1 MCRCGIGLSAQ
12 TTRCPAAPFSG
23 TNNATNTAAR
33 KVGRYALTG
42 GHSRTHAP
50 TLAAALGAG
59 DIVALESNWVPK
71 LSGWVNDTAGVLTA
85 AQRERIAGTLEKYQ
99 KETQHQIVV
108 LTIPSLGEEG
118 IEAFSLRTANAW
130 GRGNKGVDD
139 GILVTLAMKERRA
152 RIELGKGMQRFI
164 SDADAKTIMD
174 TDMTPLFSKGDI
186 SGGLERGLER
196 LMDEGRRFV
205 VEIGPAPKRLN

>member
-1 MCRCGIGLSAQ
+1 M
-12 TTRCPAAPFSG
+12 
-23 TNNATNTAAR
+23 
-33 KVGRYALTG
+33 
-42 GHSRTHAP
+42 
-50 TLAAALGAG
+50 
-59 DIVALESNWVPK
+59 PK